1 MERSTNVQRESAAS
15 SDVVRSREPKAFV
28 RWARFLAGVLVILLV
43 AFVVIPG
50 VQRLGPV
57 REVRDAIERSGID
70 ATALFY
76 TESEVSGEAESSIR
90 NAIKYSAHRDEDAV
104 PRHTAKD

>member
-1 MERSTNVQRESAAS
+1 MDRLTNCQRNSAAS
-15 SDVVRSREPKAFV
+15 SGTTRCREPKARV
-28 RWARFLAGVLVILLV
+28 RWARFLTGALAILLV

-50 VQRLGPV
+50 LQRLGPI
-57 REVRDAIERSGID
+57 REVREAIQRSGID

-90 NAIKYSAHRDEDAV
+90 NAIRYSARRGQVDG
-104 PRHTAKD
+104 R

>member
-1 MERSTNVQRESAAS
+1 M
-15 SDVVRSREPKAFV
+15 
-28 RWARFLAGVLVILLV
+28 AGVLTILLV
-43 AFVVIPG
+43 VFVVIPG
-50 VQRLGPV
+50 LQRLGPI

-90 NAIKYSAHRDEDAV
+90 NAIKYSARRSEVDHQPSVNGD
-104 PRHTAKD
+104 

>member
-1 MERSTNVQRESAAS
+1 V
-15 SDVVRSREPKAFV
+15 
-28 RWARFLAGVLVILLV
+28 LAILLV

-50 VQRLGPV
+50 LQRLGPI
-57 REVRDAIERSGID
+57 REVCDAIEKSGID

-90 NAIKYSAHRDEDAV
+90 NAMKYSAHGGQADDSQDV
-104 PRHTAKD
+104 TGD

>member
-1 MERSTNVQRESAAS
+1 
-15 SDVVRSREPKAFV
+15 
-28 RWARFLAGVLVILLV
+28 VILLV

-50 VQRLGPV
+50 LQRLGPI

-90 NAIKYSAHRDEDAV
+90 NAIKYSANRGKADDSEWE
-104 PRHTAKD
+104 